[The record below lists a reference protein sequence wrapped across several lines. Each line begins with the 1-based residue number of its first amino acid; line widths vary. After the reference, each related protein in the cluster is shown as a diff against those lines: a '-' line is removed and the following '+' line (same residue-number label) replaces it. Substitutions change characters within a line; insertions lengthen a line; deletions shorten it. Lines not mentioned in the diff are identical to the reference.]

1 MKFSLTKSAL
11 ILSIAFFV
19 SGCKEDPQRHLK
31 LGKWYAQKGLVEEA
45 ILEFREVT
53 RLYPDSYKELNREE
67 FQALSKAHYN
77 LSLMYTKKGWWSY
90 ALQEAETCFQMQPTK
105 EHYELVALI
114 KQRVELEESGS

>member
-77 LSLMYTKKGWWSY
+77 LSLMYTKKGWWNY